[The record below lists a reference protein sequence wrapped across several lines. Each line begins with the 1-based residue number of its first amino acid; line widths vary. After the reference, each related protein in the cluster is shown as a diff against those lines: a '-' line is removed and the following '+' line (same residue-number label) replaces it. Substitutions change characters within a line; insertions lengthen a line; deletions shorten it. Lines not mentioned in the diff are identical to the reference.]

1 MSDLGLI
8 LLAAWV
14 ATGMAILVRAGAS
27 PSLRAAIRTT
37 FVLGLV
43 WGFAYFR
50 ERSVSMSTLS
60 WRVWLMLALS
70 GFAIGLAWSLHFR
83 GRKSAEPCSVA
94 LADKINVFIAAAFA
108 LLLFLGPSGQRY
120 GVAALMLIA
129 GAAILA
135 WNRR

>member
-1 MSDLGLI
+1 
-8 LLAAWV
+8 
-14 ATGMAILVRAGAS
+14 
-27 PSLRAAIRTT
+27 
-37 FVLGLV
+37 VLGLA

-50 ERSVSMSTLS
+50 ERPAAMLALS
-60 WRVWLMLALS
+60 WRVWLMVALS
-70 GFAIGLAWSLHFR
+70 GFAVGLAWSLHFR
-83 GRKSAEPCSVA
+83 GCKSAETCSGA

-120 GVAALMLIA
+120 GGAALMLIA